1 MNSIA
6 GLWIDRRKGVIVDID
21 EGAERMVNVRSDV
34 APRSG
39 RRGLRAADAR
49 DDETRPRSIGCH
61 DRVLGRIADRE
72 PILFLGPDDADD
84 ELRRRIE
91 GAIE

>member
-6 GLWIDRRKGVIVDID
+6 GLWIDGRKGVIVEID
-21 EGAERMVNVRSDV
+21 DGAERMVTVRSDV

-39 RRGLRAADAR
+39 RCGLRAADAR

-61 DRVLGRIADRE
+61 DRVLGQIADAE
-72 PILFLGPDDADD
+72 PILILGPDDADD
-84 ELRRRIE
+84 ESRRCIE